1 MHGNFRGDGKEIIEC
16 KGKEWDGM
24 KGNAKERSI
33 DLTFFASVKRV
44 EGQWVQKDLKTSG
57 NTL

>member
-1 MHGNFRGDGKEIIEC
+1 
-16 KGKEWDGM
+16 M